1 MIIYFLFPVRTIYFV
16 TNNFGCYNFLFQ
28 TLMNV
33 YKIAIYVIKTQ
44 TVRILLDL
52 TDANASLDITEMT
65 RRVKVI
71 IYNKY

>member
-1 MIIYFLFPVRTIYFV
+1 MIIYFLFPIRTIYFV

-52 TDANASLDITEMT
+52 TDANASLDIMEMT

-71 IYNKY
+71 IYNKC